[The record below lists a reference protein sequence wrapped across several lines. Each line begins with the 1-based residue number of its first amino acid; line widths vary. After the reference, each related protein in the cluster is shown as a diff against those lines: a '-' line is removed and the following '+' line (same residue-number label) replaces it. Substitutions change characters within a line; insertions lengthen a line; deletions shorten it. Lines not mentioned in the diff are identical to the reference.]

1 MQIKNNNN
9 VKLNLNYHEKVFTSP
24 TYGKVWVEAGEI
36 KSISIFNILGEKVF
50 GSDADGDVF
59 EYDFSQQKAGTYFI
73 KVVTAK
79 GVETKQVT
87 VL

>member
-1 MQIKNNNN
+1 M
-9 VKLNLNYHEKVFTSP
+9 
-24 TYGKVWVEAGEI
+24 
-36 KSISIFNILGEKVF
+36 F